1 MPLGGGPQALADSA
15 RERPEDMRF
24 VLDAMLATN
33 RHRLEAG
40 ATGGTG
46 VQPVGVDGPT
56 DGSPLTAPARRGAGA
71 PATSVHRRGPAPS
84 TG

>member
-1 MPLGGGPQALADSA
+1 LADSA

-46 VQPVGVDGPT
+46 VQPVGVVGPT
-56 DGSPLTAPARRGAGA
+56 HQCRTGWVLGVNGA
-71 PATSVHRRGPAPS
+71 
-84 TG
+84 